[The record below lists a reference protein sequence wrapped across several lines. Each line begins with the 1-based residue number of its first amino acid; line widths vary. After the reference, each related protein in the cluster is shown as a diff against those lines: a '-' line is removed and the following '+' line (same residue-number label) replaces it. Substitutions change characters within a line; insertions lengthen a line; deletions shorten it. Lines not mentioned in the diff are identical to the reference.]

1 MVVTYLNNYLNNA
14 ADQTYS
20 KHSQTKQI
28 LSGNCCIEHTKKKK
42 KKRIE
47 HTPRTNTLFDGS
59 DLTSGKIHHKVPET
73 SEHIHKHHM
82 DTNLWIN
89 LAYKHLMQ
97 KSIIQ

>member
-1 MVVTYLNNYLNNA
+1 MLQIKHTPNTAKPNKYFQATVVLNI
-14 ADQTYS
+14 Q
-20 KHSQTKQI
+20 
-28 LSGNCCIEHTKKKK
+28 KKK